1 MKAADLIL
9 ERHKYWTLHQCAL
22 EQSSFSN
29 TRLLQ
34 KICPGKSALCIF
46 FSNDQCYKLT
56 EKKYY
61 FCSLL
66 SIPWCNMKMV
76 LECFYYSFIHLY
88 FMILPLS
95 QTLTFDLKMR
105 KSFLRCIIFIY
116 VYIWQ
121 TLSSKWTCTAFRV
134 HVYVSSCIPW
144 ELNLTLLL
152 LAFFFFSPSN

>member
-9 ERHKYWTLHQCAL
+9 ERHQYWTLHQCAL

-34 KICPGKSALCIF
+34 KICPCKSALCIF

-95 QTLTFDLKMR
+95 QTLTFDLKMH
-105 KSFLRCIIFIY
+105 KSFLCLHLGDTFI
-116 VYIWQ
+116 Q
-121 TLSSKWTCTAFRV
+121 MNLHCFQGTCLCQFMHSLRTE
-134 HVYVSSCIPW
+134 PW
-144 ELNLTLLL
+144 TLLL
-152 LAFFFFSPSN
+152 LAFSFFFSPSN